1 MEENSKRI
9 EIPGVDQ
16 LEKELNRVK
25 YREEYKRTLRS
36 TVYILIV
43 VAALA
48 VLVAVFYLP
57 VLRIYGSSMTPALY
71 DGDIV
76 VSVKTSNF
84 ESGDIISFYYN
95 NNILVK
101 RVIANPG
108 EWVKIEDDGTV
119 FVNGIELEE
128 PYLEEKALGEC
139 DIEFPYQV
147 PEGKVFVIGDHRSV
161 SLDSRTKAIGC
172 VAEEQVVGKLV
183 FRVWPFNEMGVLVNN

>member
-1 MEENSKRI
+1 MEEKNKKI
-9 EIPGVDQ
+9 EIPEVAQ
-16 LEKELNRVK
+16 LEKELSRVK

-84 ESGDIISFYYN
+84 KSGDIVSFYYN

-101 RVIANPG
+101 RVVAKSG
-108 EWVKIEDDGTV
+108 EWVKIEEDGTV

-147 PEGKVFVIGDHRSV
+147 PEGKIFVLGDHRSV
-161 SLDSRTKAIGC
+161 SMDSRTKAIGC

-183 FRVWPFNEMGVLVNN
+183 FRIWPFDEVGVLINN

>member
-1 MEENSKRI
+1 MDKFNKKI
-9 EIPGVDQ
+9 EIPDVAQ
-16 LEKELNRVK
+16 LEKELKRVK

-84 ESGDIISFYYN
+84 ESGDIVSFYYN

-101 RVIANPG
+101 RVVARSG
-108 EWVKIEDDGTV
+108 EWVKIEEDGTV

-147 PEGKVFVIGDHRSV
+147 PEGKIFVIGDHRSV

-183 FRVWPFNEMGVLVNN
+183 FRIWPYDKVGVLIE

>member
-1 MEENSKRI
+1 MNELNRKI
-9 EIPGVDQ
+9 EIPDVAQ
-16 LEKELNRVK
+16 LEKELKRVK

-84 ESGDIISFYYN
+84 ESGDIVSFYYN

-101 RVIANPG
+101 RVVARSG
-108 EWVKIEDDGTV
+108 EWVNIEEDGTV
-119 FVNGIELEE
+119 FVNGTELEE

-147 PEGKVFVIGDHRSV
+147 PEGKIFVIGDHRSV

-183 FRVWPFNEMGVLVNN
+183 FRIWPLSEMGVLTK

>member
-1 MEENSKRI
+1 MEENNRKI
-9 EIPGVDQ
+9 EIPDVAQ
-16 LEKELNRVK
+16 LEKELKRVK
-25 YREEYKRTLRS
+25 YREEYRRTLRS
-36 TVYILIV
+36 TIYILIV

-76 VSVKTSNF
+76 VSVKTTNF
-84 ESGDIISFYYN
+84 EAGDIVSFYYN

-101 RVIANPG
+101 RVVAKSG
-108 EWVKIEDDGTV
+108 EWVKIEEDGTV
-119 FVNGIELEE
+119 FVDGIELEE

-147 PEGKVFVIGDHRSV
+147 PEGKIFVMGDHRSV

-183 FRVWPFNEMGVLVNN
+183 FRVWPYDQVGVLVE

>member
-1 MEENSKRI
+1 MTENNKRV
-9 EIPGVDQ
+9 EIPDVVQ
-16 LEKELNRVK
+16 LEKELKRVK
-25 YREEYKRTLRS
+25 YREEYRRTLRS
-36 TVYILIV
+36 TLYILVV

-84 ESGDIISFYYN
+84 KTGDIVSFYYN

-101 RVIANPG
+101 RVIARPG
-108 EWVKIEDDGTV
+108 EWVKIEEDGTV

-139 DIEFPYQV
+139 DIDFPYQV
-147 PEGKVFVIGDHRSV
+147 PEGKIFVMGDHRSV
-161 SLDSRTKAIGC
+161 SVDSRTKAIGC

-183 FRVWPFNEMGVLVNN
+183 FRVWPLKEMGVLVE